1 MQVALPI
8 FTALLGGAAGFGFV
22 RLDKALDRR
31 HERLDADAVA
41 RDAAERE
48 RAARLARRLPGLTVG
63 MLSGGGFRLG
73 NASMKAATGIS
84 VTFNG
89 YPREEVKGLPDEPFA
104 LGAGETVDFRLPG
117 IGELPDAPQMWV
129 KCAEYAEPV
138 YMGFLEETL

>member
-8 FTALLGGAAGFGFV
+8 FTALLGGGAGFGFV

-31 HERLDADAVA
+31 RERLDAEAA
-41 RDAAERE
+41 AQAAAERE
-48 RAARLARRLPGLTVG
+48 RAFRLARRLPGLNV
-63 MLSGGGFRLG
+63 LIVSGGGFRLENLG
-73 NASMKAATGIS
+73 KKAATGIY

-104 LGAGETVDFRLPG
+104 LGAHEGVDFRLPG

-129 KCAEYAEPV
+129 MCAEYAEPV
-138 YMGFLEETL
+138 MMGFLEELL